1 MVGTCF
7 PTILQKRSSNTS
19 ISPFLVNVN
28 RDNVKVKY
36 ILIAKFK
43 WIANILTYNTLK

>member
-7 PTILQKRSSNTS
+7 PTILQKRFSNTL

-28 RDNVKVKY
+28 IDNVKMRY

-43 WIANILTYNTLK
+43 WIENVLTYNILK